1 MKQSA
6 PCGRAPGVARGKSVA
21 MECDPLPSP
30 DDVALFATRVPPDG
44 LGADL
49 QALAAMVDE
58 DEPGE
63 GEGGP
68 SSRKRK
74 AASIGTAQVH
84 LALASCGDAPP
95 RGGASPP
102 ASPPAKHR
110 RSDDARARRAARPA
124 PEPDDSPAVLAVSS
138 PASSPWPDVLTL

>member
-1 MKQSA
+1 L
-6 PCGRAPGVARGKSVA
+6 A
-21 MECDPLPSP
+21 MECDPPPSP

-63 GEGGP
+63 GEDGP
-68 SSRKRK
+68 SRRKRK
-74 AASIGTAQVH
+74 APSIGTAQVH
-84 LALASCGDAPP
+84 LALASCGAEPP
-95 RGGASPP
+95 RNGASPP

-110 RSDDARARRAARPA
+110 RTDAAPARRTARPA
-124 PEPDDSPAVLAVSS
+124 PEPDDSSAELVASS
-138 PASSPWPDVLTL
+138 PTSSPWPDVVTL